1 MRYEMRENSQGWDIC
16 DTEADVN
23 FGDYFMNIDECVE
36 KMNELDKELQSIKA
50 LTKAKY
56 ENANDVFGLN
66 LGAESLSQ
74 QIEELKAENEKLRGE
89 YNG

>member
-36 KMNELDKELQSIKA
+36 KMNELDKELQSIK
-50 LTKAKY
+50 KQIRDKY
-56 ENANDVFGLN
+56 RAGDGEARAADRR
-66 LGAESLSQ
+66 AE
-74 QIEELKAENEKLRGE
+74 ERKREDERGV
-89 YNG
+89 